1 MQNLAIKQLGIK
13 MNLKSIFFSFLLLN
27 ILLIACTKSNN
38 SVDIQMGG
46 GFDILT
52 PADTPK
58 FITYTIK
65 KGEQFADLNNYISVN
80 YTEQKFIVKFDS
92 SAIYTNINPANQG
105 DINKLYGFSDNDSAH
120 HSFSARFGWNW
131 INNALWLYAYVYNK
145 SVVFFQPLRTVPI
158 GSEIN
163 CSIKVDGNK
172 YVFTVNGNP
181 VNIPRSS
188 TTTTGRGYKLYPY
201 FGGDELAPHNVT
213 IKIKEL

>member
-1 MQNLAIKQLGIK
+1 MQSLAIKQLGIK

-80 YTEQKFIVKFDS
+80 YF
-92 SAIYTNINPANQG
+92 
-105 DINKLYGFSDNDSAH
+105 LH
-120 HSFSARFGWNW
+120 
-131 INNALWLYAYVYNK
+131 LL
-145 SVVFFQPLRTVPI
+145 L
-158 GSEIN
+158 
-163 CSIKVDGNK
+163 
-172 YVFTVNGNP
+172 
-181 VNIPRSS
+181 
-188 TTTTGRGYKLYPY
+188 
-201 FGGDELAPHNVT
+201 
-213 IKIKEL
+213 